1 MKPTISIFEDE
12 IVITTD
18 SFDLILKT
26 GVSREGL
33 GVRQYPP
40 APLEEGNEDQGPYE
54 NMGNIDW
61 DNDPFAPSMDS
72 LEKSIAEYKE
82 QHPEQFGIPK
92 IKYTDQRIVNVPVEK
107 AVVYTSAEIADRPP
121 LTSRKIGINSPKEGK
136 RTREHP
142 AKPCIV
148 CGNDFKPTWNTQRYC
163 PACKPKYYGQKRKPL
178 AEQTTEELEK
188 TLQEIENRRKKP
200 YEFK

>member
-26 GVSREGL
+26 GAERKAQSED
-33 GVRQYPP
+33 PE
-40 APLEEGNEDQGPYE
+40 PLT
-54 NMGNIDW
+54 DW
-61 DNDPFAPSMDS
+61 DNDPFAPSTLGLNQAIDD
-72 LEKSIAEYKE
+72 YKE
-82 QHPEQFGIPK
+82 QHPEQFASISGIPQK

-107 AVVYTSAEIADRPP
+107 AVVYTPAEIAPV
-121 LTSRKIGINSPKEGK
+121 KH
-136 RTREHP
+136 TRNLS
-142 AKPCIV
+142 AKPCKI
-148 CGNDFKPTWNTQRYC
+148 CGNEFKPTWNTQHYC

-178 AEQTTEELEK
+178 AEQTAEELEK
-188 TLQEIENRRKKP
+188 TLQDIENRRKKP

>member
-26 GVSREGL
+26 GVSRETEE
-33 GVRQYPP
+33 GVRR
-40 APLEEGNEDQGPYE
+40 EEPGVRREVNHDPYTC
-54 NMGNIDW
+54 MGEIDW

-82 QHPEQFGIPK
+82 QHPEQFPFGRTTTPNP
-92 IKYTDQRIVNVPVEK
+92 TQPPSVASPTPNPSPNRGG
-107 AVVYTSAEIADRPP
+107 AEEPP
-121 LTSRKIGINSPKEGK
+121 ASGGRGAAHVKH
-136 RTREHP
+136 TRNLA

-178 AEQTTEELEK
+178 AEQTAEELEK
-188 TLQEIENRRKKP
+188 TLQEIEDRRKKP

>member
-33 GVRQYPP
+33 GIREESEPELFKPSFEDMEKSMEEFTERYPEKVTMKKECKKVP
-40 APLEEGNEDQGPYE
+40 E
-54 NMGNIDW
+54 NID
-61 DNDPFAPSMDS
+61 NF
-72 LEKSIAEYKE
+72 LKGKEK
-82 QHPEQFGIPK
+82 H
-92 IKYTDQRIVNVPVEK
+92 
-107 AVVYTSAEIADRPP
+107 
-121 LTSRKIGINSPKEGK
+121 
-136 RTREHP
+136 TRNLP

-163 PACKPKYYGQKRKPL
+163 PACKPPKYVKKTKPL

-188 TLQEIENRRKKP
+188 TLQEIENRRKKT